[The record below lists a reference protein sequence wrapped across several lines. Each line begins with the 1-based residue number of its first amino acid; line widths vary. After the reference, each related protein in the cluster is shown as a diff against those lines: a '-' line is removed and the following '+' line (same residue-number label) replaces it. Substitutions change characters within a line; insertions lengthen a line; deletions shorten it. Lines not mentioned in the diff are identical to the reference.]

1 MLASLNETSHYLL
14 VTELTHP
21 ANGALIQAAG
31 GVVSRLSGQG
41 LEVMLVH
48 RKRYGGDWTLPK
60 GKLKEGESFEQAAA
74 REVEEETG
82 CKCTVRE
89 FLGAVAYPV
98 NHVSKVVAF
107 FRMEL
112 IEQGSREDDHE
123 VTASEWVPIAD
134 AYQRLTYSEER
145 ALLLK
150 AEPKCREFIPI
161 AAILDDHTNGTSPS
175 LWGRRSRDRLRRE
188 VEAFRVELEFLE
200 QRSKR
205 SNLAWSKAAREQLEN
220 VRRFFYT
227 EKEAEGGWHCLNLA
241 KRHAV
246 FGLDEAELSLQAA
259 ILLEEADKLS
269 SWRRDALKRV
279 LSQHSN
285 DAGKKASSKPESN
298 SEKKSSDTADD
309 ESKKRVG
316 VSPGAVTA
324 AQVALAMEIRDE
336 FGENQYHKIW
346 LTVDQLKFIVII
358 GAAAL
363 ALFLS
368 LIAYRP
374 FAPNLDDWGLQ
385 VTVAV
390 ALFGIM
396 GAAFSAAQAMITG
409 TDGSKIPERMTNHL
423 VTLARTLAGAVAG
436 LAGYAFYK
444 SKILQ
449 ITLGDNSVST
459 SLAIAFIFGYAG
471 ERLISKVAGT
481 IGANK

>member
-1 MLASLNETSHYLL
+1 LV
-14 VTELTHP
+14 VTELIQP
-21 ANGALIQAAG
+21 ANSALIQAAG
-31 GVVSRLSGQG
+31 GIVTRRSGNEV
-41 LEVMLVH
+41 EVMLVH
-48 RKRYGGDWTLPK
+48 RNRYGGDWTLPK
-60 GKLKEGESFEQAAA
+60 GKLKEGETFEQAAA

-98 NHVSKVVAF
+98 DHVPKIVVF
-107 FRMEL
+107 FRHVL
-112 IEQGSREDDHE
+112 VEQGSREDDHE
-123 VTASEWVPIAD
+123 VVASEWVPIAD
-134 AYQRLTYSEER
+134 AYQRLTYAEER

-150 AEPKCREFIPI
+150 CEPKCRELTPI
-161 AAILDDHTNGTSPS
+161 AAILDGHTNGTRPS

-200 QRSKR
+200 QRSNT
-205 SNLAWSKAAREQLEN
+205 SDLAWSKAAREQLEN
-220 VRRFFYT
+220 VRRFFHA

-241 KRHAV
+241 RRHAV

-269 SWRRDALKRV
+269 SWRRDALKRI
-279 LSQHSN
+279 LSQRGN
-285 DAGKKASSKPESN
+285 DLGKKALPKLESD
-298 SEKKSSDTADD
+298 SEKKASDTLGDG
-309 ESKKRVG
+309 SKKRIDI
-316 VSPGAVTA
+316 SAGAVTA
-324 AQVALAMEIRDE
+324 AQVALAMELRDE

-358 GAAAL
+358 GAVAL

-374 FAPNLDDWGLQ
+374 FGPNLDDWGLQ

-449 ITLGDNSVST
+449 ISLGDNSMST
-459 SLAIAFIFGYAG
+459 SLAIAFIFGYTG